1 MTHDKEVP
9 VTVGQYQH
17 SLAVT
22 VLCFLAVDIIIESKI
37 LTFNVYLRHITPVPV
52 AAVGAVAK
60 TEAPA

>member
-1 MTHDKEVP
+1 MTHDKELP

-22 VLCFLAVDIIIESKI
+22 VVYFLVEDIIVVSKI
-37 LTFNVYLRHITPVPV
+37 LTFNVYLRHITPVPL